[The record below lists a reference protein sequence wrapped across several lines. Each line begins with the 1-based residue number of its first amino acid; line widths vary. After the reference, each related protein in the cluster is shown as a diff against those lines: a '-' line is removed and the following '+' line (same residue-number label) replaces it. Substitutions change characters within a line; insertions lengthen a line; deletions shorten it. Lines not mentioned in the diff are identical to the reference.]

1 MDDAFE
7 DRKKSQEAKYKLDEE
22 LRFKAVARRNK
33 LLGLWAAGLLGETE
47 SAAEAY
53 AKTVVMAGMDAA
65 GDRAVVDRLVADFL
79 DRGVAVSQ
87 AEIGAEMERLFAV
100 AMEQLTADY
109 PTALDRDHE
118 QVGG

>member
-7 DRKKSQEAKYKLDEE
+7 DRKKSREAKFKLDAE

-33 LLGLWAAGLLGETE
+33 LLGLWAAGRLGETE
-47 SAAEAY
+47 GGAEAY
-53 AKTVVMAGMDAA
+53 ARNVVMAGMDAA
-65 GDRAVVDRLVADFL
+65 GDQGVIDRLMADFSG
-79 DRGVAVSQ
+79 RGVAVPER
-87 AEIGAEMERLFAV
+87 EIVAEMERLYTV
-100 AMEQLTADY
+100 AMEQLTGDY